1 MTGAEITLELETR
14 KGSRPSP
21 GTIYPVLKD
30 LKERGLVSV
39 DKNKSY
45 SLTKRGEKA
54 LEVSIQHFFQTFH
67 DIDEMR
73 SCCGEKK

>member
-1 MTGAEITLELETR
+1 MDGSELL
-14 KGSRPSP
+14 SNFLLNCIPD
-21 GTIYPVLKD
+21 LKD
-30 LKERGLVSV
+30 LKERGLASV

-54 LEVSIQHFFQTFH
+54 LEASIQHFFQTFH

-73 SCCGEKK
+73 SCCKEKK